1 MSYVKP
7 EDVKSPKSHWRLHR
21 VLHDGGEYEWSAAE
35 GQWENGEGLWV
46 KRLAL
51 RWNGSSDAE
60 RGNPQS
66 RAYATWFIVPTEL
79 EKAVRKV
86 IASLPSRPSP

>member
-1 MSYVKP
+1 MMAVNMN
-7 EDVKSPKSHWRLHR
+7 
-21 VLHDGGEYEWSAAE
+21 GSAAE

-46 KRLAL
+46 KRLAI

-79 EKAVRKV
+79 EDAVRKV
-86 IASLPSRPSP
+86 IASFANLERGRGQLKPTDSYVVFLQQSGRYP